1 MHVMN
6 LLWQLYASRL
16 CARSVPD
23 HVTSL
28 LHTHLA
34 QAPWPAFLPTLDNLQ
49 AFNKVERIKAKL
61 VLEKSGLTPIN
72 GCVMYSNNL
81 SIPRFI
87 IPRETEGYG
96 VERVRLSVCLSVRL
110 SVPP

>member
-61 VLEKSGLTPIN
+61 VLEKSGLAPIN

-81 SIPRFI
+81 SIPCFI
-87 IPRETEGYG
+87 SWVPVNMCLHANVVLRLGSNTENI
-96 VERVRLSVCLSVRL
+96 
-110 SVPP
+110 